1 MHPVRKQ
8 RLIMAIFIVV
18 FATIAVG
25 LISFALR
32 ENINFF
38 YPPSKIAKGEVPEG
52 ATIRAGGCVVP
63 GSIERSKLDLGVK
76 FLLTDG
82 EADLAVRYTGI
93 LPDLFK
99 EGEAAVVNGKMQGDV
114 FAATQVLAKHD
125 ENYTP
130 PEVAEA
136 VAMANASAETGTE
149 HQASCVGIMMNGN
162 KVSMK

>member
-8 RLIMAIFIVV
+8 RLMLVLFIVV
-18 FATIAVG
+18 FVAIAVG
-25 LISFALR
+25 LIGFALR

-38 YPPSKIAKGEVPEG
+38 YPPSKLVNGQVPKG

-63 GSIERSKLDLGVK
+63 GSVVRSKTDLGVV
-76 FLLTDG
+76 FIITDG
-82 EADLAVRYTGI
+82 IADLPVRFNGI

-99 EGEAAVVNGKMQGDV
+99 EGEAAVVNGKMDGKT

-136 VAMANASAETGTE
+136 MAAASAETGTE
-149 HQASCVGIMMNGN
+149 HQASCIGMMMSGN
-162 KVSMK
+162 KMGAQ